1 VVGVRVLESLKLR
14 EDALY
19 LALQLAAS
27 LLLKIPVVFGR
38 LDWKFHLNPPS
49 LTSARNVPTL
59 QSESVTGAILT
70 LHWRPL
76 ALTSV
81 YPSDRTVYGP

>member
-1 VVGVRVLESLKLR
+1 MVGVRVLESLKLR

-27 LLLKIPVVFGR
+27 LLLKISVVLGG
-38 LDWKFHLNPPS
+38 LDGKFHLCPPA

-59 QSESVTGAILT
+59 QSASDKASIRSAIC
-70 LHWRPL
+70 RPL

-81 YPSDRTVYGP
+81 